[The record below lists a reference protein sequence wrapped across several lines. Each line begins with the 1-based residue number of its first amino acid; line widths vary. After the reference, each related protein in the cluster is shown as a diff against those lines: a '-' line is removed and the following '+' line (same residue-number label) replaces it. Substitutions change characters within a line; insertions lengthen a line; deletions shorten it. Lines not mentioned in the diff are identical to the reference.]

1 MSSVDDLDSHL
12 IQTGLPFE
20 QIGHNTW
27 VIHPE
32 GGHMQQIAVSA
43 DQPIVLFSVPVLELT
58 AEQRNDVALFR
69 CLLELNAELLHS
81 SYSLQGERIV
91 LSGAQQLENLDFNE
105 FQAMIDDMC
114 MALDKHWDK
123 LSPWGLQRKP
133 RATTDQT
140 SAQIAAEQAA
150 DDRAATKGS
159 V

>member
-12 IQTGLPFE
+12 IQTGLPYE

-27 VIHPE
+27 VIQPE

-58 AEQRNDVALFR
+58 AEQKDDVALFR

-81 SYSLQGERIV
+81 SYSLQGDKIV

-114 MALDKHWDK
+114 MALDNHWDR
-123 LSPWGLQRKP
+123 LAPWGLHGKP
-133 RATTDQT
+133 RGTNTDEPT
-140 SAQIAAEQAA
+140 ADQAA
-150 DDRAATKGS
+150 TEGS

>member
-1 MSSVDDLDSHL
+1 MNSVDDLDSHL

-27 VIHPE
+27 VIQPE
-32 GGHMQQIAVSA
+32 GGHAQQIAVSA
-43 DQPIVLFSVPVLELT
+43 DLPIVLFSVPVLELT
-58 AEQRNDVALFR
+58 DALRNDVELFR

-81 SYSLQGERIV
+81 SYSLQGDKIV

-123 LSPWGLQRKP
+123 LAPWGLQRKP
-133 RATTDQT
+133 EASNPDST
-140 SAQIAAEQAA
+140 
-150 DDRAATKGS
+150 DDRAATEGS